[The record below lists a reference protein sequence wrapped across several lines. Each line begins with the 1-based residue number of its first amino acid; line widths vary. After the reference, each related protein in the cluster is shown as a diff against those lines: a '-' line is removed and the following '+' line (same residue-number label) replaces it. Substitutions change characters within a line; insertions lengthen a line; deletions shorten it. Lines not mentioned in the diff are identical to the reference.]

1 MDDSRII
8 KTEYSEEMQKSFIDY
23 AMSVIIA
30 RALPDVR
37 DGLKPVQRRTLYD
50 MYELGISYD
59 RPYRKCAR
67 IVCDTMGKYHP
78 HGDSSI
84 YDALVVMSQD
94 FKKGLPL
101 VDGHGNFGN
110 IEGDGAAAM
119 RYTEARLQKI
129 TQEAFL
135 GDLDK
140 DVVDFVPNF
149 DETEKEPSVLP
160 VKIPNFLVNGS
171 EGIAVGMTTSTP
183 PHNLGEVIDAMK
195 AYMRDETITTQGLM
209 RYLKGPD
216 FPTGGVVI
224 NKDELLNIYETGV
237 GKIKIRGR
245 VTFEQAK
252 GGRTN
257 VVITEIPYT
266 MIGMN
271 ISKFLSD
278 VAGLVETKKTQD
290 VVDISNQSSKEGIRI
305 VIELRKDADAE
316 NFVNLLYKKTRLEDT
331 FGVNM
336 LAICEGRPEV
346 MGLKGVLKASIDF
359 QFCIATRK
367 YTNLLA
373 KELERKEVQEG
384 LIKACNVIDLIIEIL
399 RGSKDRAMAK
409 ACLVE
414 GKTTGI
420 KFKSKESKIMAAQLA
435 FTEKQANA
443 ILEMRLY
450 KLIGLEI
457 EALIREHEET
467 MANIY
472 RYEDILE
479 RRDSMAQVIINE
491 LDSYKKEFARKRRTS
506 IENGQEAVYKEKE
519 VEETEVVF
527 LMDRFGYVKTID
539 AATYERNKEAA
550 DSENKYIFTCINTGK
565 VCLFTST
572 GQLHTI
578 KVMDIPFGKFRDKGI
593 PVDNISNFNS
603 EKENIIYITNQ
614 TELNLR
620 QVIFVTAQSM
630 CKLVNGGEFDVSKRT
645 VAATKLGQGDVVVSI
660 MPLLEQSN
668 VVLQTKAGYF
678 LKFPIAE
685 IPEKKKAA
693 VGVRGMKLG
702 EQDVVEKVYYTQN
715 AIETSVEYKGK
726 TILLNHLKTGSR
738 DSKGTKK

>member
-1 MDDSRII
+1 MEESRII

-50 MYELGISYD
+50 MHELGIRYD

-67 IVCDTMGKYHP
+67 IVGDTMGKYHP

-84 YDALVVMSQD
+84 YEALVVMSQD

-101 VDGHGNFGN
+101 IDGHGNFGN

-119 RYTEARLQKI
+119 RYTEARLEKI

-149 DETEKEPSVLP
+149 EETEKEPVVLP

-171 EGIAVGMTTSTP
+171 EGIAVGMATSTP

-195 AYMRDETITTQGLM
+195 AYMRDESITTAQLM

-216 FPTGGVVI
+216 FPTGGIVT
-224 NKDELLNIYETGV
+224 NKDELLKIYETGV

-245 VTFEQAK
+245 VEFEKQK
-252 GGRTN
+252 NGRIS
-257 VVITEIPYT
+257 VVITEIPYP

-278 VAGLVETKKTQD
+278 VAALVESKKTMD

-336 LAICEGRPEV
+336 LAICEGRPEIL
-346 MGLKGVLKASIDF
+346 GLKAILTANVDF
-359 QFCIATRK
+359 HFEIATRK
-367 YTNLLA
+367 YNNLLA

-399 RGSKDRAMAK
+399 RGSKDRNMAK
-409 ACLVE
+409 ACLTE

-435 FTEKQANA
+435 FTERQANA

-457 EALIREHEET
+457 EALLKEHDET
-467 MANIY
+467 TANIY

-491 LDSYKKEFARKRRTS
+491 LDNYKKEYGRKRRTV
-506 IENGQEAVYKEKE
+506 IENAQEAVYKEKE
-519 VEETEVVF
+519 VEEMEIVF
-527 LMDRFGYVKTID
+527 LMDRFGYAKTVEQSV
-539 AATYERNKEAA
+539 YERNKEAA
-550 DSENKYIFTCINTGK
+550 DAENKFVFTCKNIGK
-565 VCLFTST
+565 ICLFTST

-578 KVMDIPFGKFRDKGI
+578 KVMDLPFGKFREKGTPI
-593 PVDNISNFNS
+593 DNVSNFNS
-603 EKENIIYITNQ
+603 EKETVVCITGQ

-620 QVIFVTAQSM
+620 QVAFVTAQGM
-630 CKLVNGGEFDVSKRT
+630 CKLVDGGEFDVSKRT
-645 VAATKLGQGDVVVSI
+645 VAATKLGEGDTVVSV
-660 MPLLEQSN
+660 MPLVEQHQ
-668 VVLQTKAGYF
+668 VVLQSRNGYF
-678 LKFPIAE
+678 LKFPIEE

-693 VGVRGMKLG
+693 LGVRGMKLG
-702 EQDVVEKVYYTQN
+702 KEDLVENVYYLSPGEEVT
-715 AIETSVEYKGK
+715 IEYKEHP
-726 TILLNHLKTGSR
+726 ILLHSLKTAARDGKGSR
-738 DSKGTKK
+738 K